1 MLSASKIAKC
11 AVLMMLGSLMVAQT
25 KTAVKKSTGST
36 GKTDPQIIAAMKKVS
51 AEKLKANDEKLVSFG
66 TRQTLSVKLPD
77 DSPRGIKKAAA
88 WIKSQFEE
96 YSKACGGCLEVK
108 TQTETQEPSSRIPEA
123 TPITNVY
130 AILHGTDPESAKRI
144 FVITGHYDSRD
155 SETNDYEKDAPGAN
169 DDASGTIVVMEAAR
183 VLSQYKFP
191 ATIIFAAVA
200 GEEQGLYGSKNFAKM
215 AKDANW
221 NIEADLNNDI
231 VGGDKS
237 PGQDPTKVRVFSE
250 GIPITA
256 TPQEIRRIRGL
267 GEENDSISRQVA
279 RYVDEIGHEYS
290 AGPGFHP
297 VMEYRPD
304 RYLRGGDH
312 LSFNEEGFA
321 AVRITE
327 WRENFNHQHQT
338 PRTENGIEYGD
349 WPKFVDFPYVARVTK
364 LEVATLASLASA
376 PAPPANVKIVLKR
389 LTNDT
394 DLQWDASPGGRVA
407 YYEVVWRPTT
417 EPNWTESKNVGT
429 ETTATL
435 PVSKDNV
442 VFGVRAV
449 DSKGHKS
456 LVVAPVP
463 GR

>member
-11 AVLMMLGSLMVAQT
+11 AVLMMIGSLMVAQT
-25 KTAVKKSTGST
+25 KTPVKKTTGST
-36 GKTDPQIIAAMKKVS
+36 KTDPQIAGAMRKVS
-51 AEKLKANDEKLVSFG
+51 AETLKANDEKLVSFG

-77 DSPRGIKKAAA
+77 DSPRGIKKAAE
-88 WIKSQFEE
+88 WIRSQFES

-108 TQTETQEPSSRIPEA
+108 TQTETQPVSDRIPEP

-130 AILHGTDPESAKRI
+130 AVLKGTDPESAKRI

-169 DDASGTIVVMEAAR
+169 DDGSGTIVVMEAAR

-191 ATIIFAAVA
+191 ATIVFATVA
-200 GEEQGLYGSKNFAKM
+200 GEEQGLYGSKFFAKM
-215 AKDANW
+215 AKDENW
-221 NIEADLNNDI
+221 DIEADLNNDI

-237 PGQDPTKVRVFSE
+237 PGQDSTKVRVFSE
-250 GIPITA
+250 GIPLVA
-256 TPQEIRRIRGL
+256 TPQQIRRIRGL

-279 RYVDEIGHEYS
+279 RYIEEIGKEYS
-290 AGPGFHP
+290 AGPGFRP

-304 RYLRGGDH
+304 RYLRGGDQT
-312 LSFNEEGFA
+312 SFNEQGYA

-327 WRENFNHQHQT
+327 WRENYNHQHQT

-364 LEVATLASLASA
+364 LEVATLMSLASA
-376 PAPPANVKIVLKR
+376 PAPPANVKLLLRR
-389 LTNDT
+389 LTDDT
-394 DLQWDASPGGRVA
+394 DLQWDPSPGGRVA

-417 EPNWTESKNVGT
+417 EPNWTQSKNVGT
-429 ETTATL
+429 ATTATL
-435 PVSKDNV
+435 PISKDNV
-442 VFGVRAV
+442 VFAVRAV
-449 DSKGHKS
+449 DAKGHKS

>member
-25 KTAVKKSTGST
+25 KSPGKKTTGSAS
-36 GKTDPQIIAAMKKVS
+36 KTDPQIVAAMRNVS
-51 AEKLKANDEKLVSFG
+51 AETLKANDEKLVSFG

-77 DSPRGIKKAAA
+77 DSPRGIKKAAD

-108 TQTETQEPSSRIPEA
+108 TQTEIQPVSDRIPEP
-123 TPITNVY
+123 TPITNIY
-130 AILHGTDPESAKRI
+130 AVLKGTDPESTKRI

-155 SETNDYEKDAPGAN
+155 SETNDIEKAAPGAN
-169 DDASGTIVVMEAAR
+169 DDGSGTIVVLETAR

-191 ATIIFAAVA
+191 ATIMFVAVA

-215 AKDANW
+215 AKAENW
-221 NIEADLNNDI
+221 DIEADLNNDI

-250 GIPITA
+250 GIPMTA

-267 GEENDSISRQVA
+267 GDENDSTSRQVA

-312 LSFNEEGFA
+312 LSFNEQGFA

-327 WRENFNHQHQT
+327 WRENYNHQHQT

-349 WPKFVDFPYVARVTK
+349 WPKFVDFPYVARVTR

-394 DLQWDASPGGRVA
+394 DLQWEPSPGGRVA

-429 ETTATL
+429 ASTATL
-435 PVSKDNV
+435 PISKDNV

-449 DSKGHKS
+449 DAKGHKS
-456 LVVAPVP
+456 LVVIPVP

>member
-25 KTAVKKSTGST
+25 KTPEKKTTGPSA
-36 GKTDPQIIAAMKKVS
+36 KTDPQIVAAMKRVS
-51 AEKLKANDEKLVSFG
+51 AEQLKANDEKLVSFG
-66 TRQTLSVKLPD
+66 TRHTLSVKLPD
-77 DSPRGIKKAAA
+77 DSPRGIKKAAQ
-88 WIKSQFEE
+88 WIQEQFES
-96 YSKACGGCLEVK
+96 YSKACNGCLEVK
-108 TQTETQEPSSRIPEA
+108 TQTETQPISERIPEP

-130 AILHGTDPESAKRI
+130 AVLKGTDPDSGKRI

-155 SETNDYEKDAPGAN
+155 SETNDYEKPGPGAN
-169 DDASGTIVVMEAAR
+169 DDGSGTVVVMEAAR

-191 ATIIFAAVA
+191 ATIIFATVA
-200 GEEQGLYGSKNFAKM
+200 GEEQGLYGSKFFAKM
-215 AKDANW
+215 AKDENW
-221 NIEADLNNDI
+221 DIEADLNNDI

-250 GIPITA
+250 GIPLTA
-256 TPQEIRRIRGL
+256 TPQQIRRIRGL
-267 GEENDSISRQVA
+267 GEENDSISRLVA
-279 RYVDEIGHEYS
+279 RYIDEIGRQYS

-304 RYLRGGDH
+304 RYLRGGDQT
-312 LSFNEEGFA
+312 SFNEQGYA

-327 WRENFNHQHQT
+327 WRENYNHQHQT

-376 PAPPANVKIVLKR
+376 PAPPANPKIVLKR

-417 EPNWTESKNVGT
+417 EPNWTESKKVGT
-429 ETTATL
+429 ATTATL
-435 PVSKDNV
+435 PISKDNV

-449 DSKGHKS
+449 DAKGHKS

>member
-1 MLSASKIAKC
+1 MLSARKIAKC
-11 AVLMMLGSLMVAQT
+11 AVVMMLGSVMVAQT
-25 KTAVKKSTGST
+25 KSPAKKTTGAA
-36 GKTDPQIIAAMKKVS
+36 GKADPQIVAAMKKVS
-51 AEKLKANDEKLVSFG
+51 VEQLKANDEKLVSFG
-66 TRQTLSVKLPD
+66 TRQTLSMKLPD
-77 DSPRGIKKAAA
+77 DSPRGIKKAAQ
-88 WIKSQFEE
+88 WIESQFEA

-108 TQTETQEPSSRIPEA
+108 TQTETQPSSDRIPDP

-130 AILHGTDPESAKRI
+130 AVLKGTDPESANRI

-169 DDASGTIVVMEAAR
+169 DDGSGTIVVMETAR

-191 ATIIFAAVA
+191 ATIIFATVA
-200 GEEQGLYGSKNFAKM
+200 GEEQGLYGSKFFAKM
-215 AKDANW
+215 AKNENW
-221 NIEADLNNDI
+221 DIEADLNNDI

-250 GIPITA
+250 GIPLAA
-256 TPQEIRRIRGL
+256 TPQQIRRIRAL
-267 GEENDSISRQVA
+267 GEENDSISRQLA
-279 RYVDEIGHEYS
+279 RYVYEIGHEYS

-304 RYLRGGDH
+304 RYLRGGDQT
-312 LSFNEEGFA
+312 SFNEEGFA

-327 WRENFNHQHQT
+327 WRENYNHQHQT

-349 WPKFVDFPYVARVTK
+349 WPKFVDFPYVARVAK
-364 LEVATLASLASA
+364 LEVATLMSLASA
-376 PAPPANVKIVLKR
+376 PAPPANVKLLLRR

-407 YYEVVWRPTT
+407 YYEVVWRPTY

-429 ETTATL
+429 ATTATL
-435 PVSKDNV
+435 PISKDNV

-449 DSKGHKS
+449 DAKGHKS
-456 LVVAPVP
+456 LVVAPQP